1 MREATVDPRTKVVKI
16 TTAITVVTSL
26 DGDAAMRC
34 DAMRCDA
41 MRQPDR
47 QSDARTHTASEQ
59 ESRVGQGVVH
69 GLARWLP
76 HLWLSG
82 CLICG

>member
-34 DAMRCDA
+34 DAMRCDSQTVSQ
-41 MRQPDR
+41 MQE
-47 QSDARTHTASEQ
+47 RTQQ
-59 ESRVGQGVVH
+59 EIKRAVVGLVLG
-69 GLARWLP
+69 
-76 HLWLSG
+76 
-82 CLICG
+82 